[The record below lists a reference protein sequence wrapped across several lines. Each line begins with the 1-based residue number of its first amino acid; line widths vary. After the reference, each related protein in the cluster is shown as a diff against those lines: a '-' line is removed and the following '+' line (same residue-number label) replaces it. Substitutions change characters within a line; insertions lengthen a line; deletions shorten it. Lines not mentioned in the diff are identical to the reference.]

1 MEHLVPILKKYIR
14 KDARIHPPPDEKESN
29 NENNKKIRSIKIEE
43 SEGDA
48 SLKSVTIN
56 KFTEVYFAFKLDHR
70 DYPFLGKLI
79 SNGIWKRAVDA
90 VIFGRVGGD
99 DYIFL
104 VELKS
109 KARLKESVGKFKS
122 SRAFIAFLRTV
133 FELHDNLPMP
143 DNSNVISILFDAKP
157 GSNKPSLLE
166 RDDEIFRHEGFKTS
180 KKAHHETFIAKFIY
194 H

>member
-1 MEHLVPILKKYIR
+1 MKPLVPILKKYIH
-14 KDARIHPPPDEKESN
+14 KDVRIHPHPDEKESK
-29 NENNKKIRSIKIEE
+29 NENKKKTRSITIVE
-43 SEGDA
+43 SEDDA

-56 KFTEVYFAFKLDHR
+56 KFTEVYFAFKLDDR
-70 DYPFLGKLI
+70 DHPFLGKLI
-79 SNGIWKRAVDA
+79 YGGIWTRAVDA
-90 VIFGRVGGD
+90 VIFGRVGSD

-109 KARLKESVGKFKS
+109 NAKPSESVGKFKS

-133 FELHDNLPMP
+133 FELHDDLPLP
-143 DNSNVISILFDAKP
+143 DNSNIISILFDAKP

-166 RDDEIFRHEGFKTS
+166 RDGEIFRHEGFKTS
-180 KKAHHETFIAKFIY
+180 KKAHHETFIHKFIY

>member
-1 MEHLVPILKKYIR
+1 MKPLVPILEKYIR
-14 KDARIHPPPDEKESN
+14 KDARIYPPPDEKESN

-43 SEGDA
+43 SEDDG

-79 SNGIWKRAVDA
+79 TGGIWTRAVDA
-90 VIFGRVGGD
+90 VIFGRVVDD

-109 KARLKESVGKFKS
+109 KAKPSESVGKFKS
-122 SRAFIAFLRTV
+122 SRAFIAFLRTA
-133 FELHDNLPMP
+133 FELHEDLPMP

-166 RDDEIFRHEGFKTS
+166 RDGEIFRHEGFKTS
-180 KKAHHETFIAKFIY
+180 KKAHHETLIHKFIY